1 MLKIIDKI
9 YSDCKRDDDLISIVL
24 KLKIQFLEQ
33 RDKFSMSKDRMIEV
47 EELANQFVHRDNL

>member
-24 KLKIQFLEQ
+24 KLKIQYIEL
-33 RDKFSMSKDRMIEV
+33 RDKFSMSKDLMIEV
-47 EELANQFVHRDNL
+47 EELANQFTHRDDL